1 MKKLILASTAC
12 LLLSG
17 CFSELPKCDDTEVK
31 KTLDSMITTNLR
43 TLDRSLKFIDV
54 KNIEETGFNK
64 NKEIRLCTADI
75 LISNG
80 EEESIIY
87 NIHWQNKK
95 NSMFY
100 VEIQE

>member
-1 MKKLILASTAC
+1 
-12 LLLSG
+12 
-17 CFSELPKCDDTEVK
+17 
-31 KTLDSMITTNLR
+31 MITNNLR
-43 TLDRSLKFIDV
+43 AIDRSLKFINA

-64 NKEIRLCTADI
+64 NKEIRVCSADI

-95 NSMFY
+95 NSTFY
-100 VEIQE
+100 VEITE

>member
-1 MKKLILASTAC
+1 
-12 LLLSG
+12 
-17 CFSELPKCDDTEVK
+17 
-31 KTLDSMITTNLR
+31 MITTNLR